1 MKKNIVIFLATAILV
16 YFAIFFSKKE
26 NGECSL
32 CVQKGTEALIVGT
45 NAQFP
50 PYEFLENGEIV
61 GFDIDLI
68 KEVAHRMGKE
78 IRLKDFD
85 FDMLLLEAE
94 VGNIQVIAAAL
105 TPTPEREQKILF
117 TQNYLEGDE
126 LIVVTRADN
135 NSMSI
140 NRPTELADL
149 KGKEV
154 VVNEGFTADRY
165 VSADPDIMIKRL
177 GTVSDALLALSLGRA
192 DAFVTA
198 KSAVAP
204 FFAQH
209 DAALFVTAAL
219 PVLEQYAFGVSK
231 RHAHLLEPIKKSLEE
246 IVRDG
251 TLEKIK
257 SKWHILSS

>member
-1 MKKNIVIFLATAILV
+1 MKKNIIIFLASAILV

-26 NGECSL
+26 NGNCSL
-32 CVQKGTEALIVGT
+32 CVQKDAVDLIVGT

-68 KEVAHRMGKE
+68 KEVARRMGKTVH
-78 IRLKDFD
+78 IKDLD

-105 TPTPEREQKILF
+105 TPTSEREQKILF
-117 TQNYLEGDE
+117 TQSYLDGDE

-135 NSMSI
+135 SNVTLD
-140 NRPTELADL
+140 RYAELADL

-165 VSADPDIMIKRL
+165 VSADTDIMVKRL

-209 DAALFVTAAL
+209 DASLFVITTL

-231 RHAHLLEPIKKSLEE
+231 KHAHLLDPIKKSLEE
-246 IVRDG
+246 IIRDG

-257 SKWHILSS
+257 SKWRI